1 MGLGFE
7 HLPDYISRMYNVFGV
22 SQQNDIKA
30 AIKQASLVL
39 YHTKN
44 DAFDVVTICYN
55 DNVSLVS
62 SCFSTFEL
70 ETFRSLIRLPSG
82 RLGQKRRS
90 RNRSSRRPIE
100 SDVKLDHD
108 KFQSVHVVFPDVFRI
123 FCVGFGV

>member
-1 MGLGFE
+1 M
-7 HLPDYISRMYNVFGV
+7 
-22 SQQNDIKA
+22 
-30 AIKQASLVL
+30 
-39 YHTKN
+39 N

-70 ETFRSLIRLPSG
+70 EAFRSLIRLSEG

-108 KFQSVHVVFPDVFRI
+108 KFQSSLGG
-123 FCVGFGV
+123 GFQYFLFSPLFGEDSHFD

>member
-55 DNVSLVS
+55 VSLVS
-62 SCFSTFEL
+62 SCFSTLEL
-70 ETFRSLIRLPSG
+70 ETFRSSIRQNKG
-82 RLGQKRRS
+82 RGLGQKRGA

-108 KFQSVHVVFPDVFRI
+108 KFQSS
-123 FCVGFGV
+123 